1 VSKISYRVKDL
12 NDGTFLNND
21 HSDWDPHTFTS
32 FATLEEA
39 KNAVKDWGGSGCKL
53 VIVKVTSKPTSTT
66 NGHDWAWALK
76 QLHKGKKVRRLDW
89 LKNSPKLYVEASARG
104 ELLVHRPEVH
114 NPFAFIF
121 GDVDCD
127 ATDWVLVG
135 SLGVC
140 S

>member
-1 VSKISYRVKDL
+1 MSKISYRVKDL
-12 NDGTFLNND
+12 KDNTFFNKD
-21 HSDWDPHTFTS
+21 RFGWDTQTYTS
-32 FATLEEA
+32 FDTLEEA

-53 VIVKVTSKPTSTT
+53 VIVKVTTKPVAATT
-66 NGHDWAWALK
+66 HDWNWAQK

-121 GDVDCD
+121 GDADCD
-127 ATDWVLVG
+127 AKDWVLVG